1 MHFAPALYR
10 SCSFF
15 NKYRI
20 CTELA
25 QGIFFVAFEI
35 SAEELPC
42 SRGAAESPI
51 DAAYQIGSL

>member
-1 MHFAPALYR
+1 MDTILTLYD
-10 SCSFF
+10 